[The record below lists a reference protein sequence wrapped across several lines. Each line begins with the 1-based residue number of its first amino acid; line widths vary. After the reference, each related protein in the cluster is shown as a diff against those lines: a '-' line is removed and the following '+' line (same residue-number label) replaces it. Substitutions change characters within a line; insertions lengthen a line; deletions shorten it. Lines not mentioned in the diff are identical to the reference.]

1 MKTLSLNEASGQ
13 LAGLIA
19 EAHRGEPVLLSDG
32 GKLVILERF
41 DPLPPSP
48 VADPEQDSPE
58 LEAELLKGV
67 RSPHSDYSR
76 QELEDSLARIVREE
90 TPAGR

>member
-1 MKTLSLNEASGQ
+1 MKTLSLAEAGSQ

-19 EAHRGEPVLLSDG
+19 EAHRGESVLLSDG

-48 VADPEQDSPE
+48 VTDPEVDSPE

-76 QELEDSLARIVREE
+76 AELEQSLARIIREE
-90 TPAGR
+90 MPACR

>member
-13 LAGLIA
+13 LAGLVA
-19 EAHRGEPVLLSDG
+19 EVHRGEPVLLSDG

-48 VADPEQDSPE
+48 VADPEVDSPE

-76 QELEDSLARIVREE
+76 AELEQSLARIIREE
-90 TPAGR
+90 TRTGR

>member
-1 MKTLSLNEASGQ
+1 MKTLSLTEAGGQ
-13 LAGLIA
+13 LAGLVA
-19 EAHRGEPVLLSDG
+19 EAHRGQPVLLSDG

-48 VADPEQDSPE
+48 VADPEADSPE

-67 RSPHSDYSR
+67 RSSHSDYSR
-76 QELEDSLARIVREE
+76 AELEQSLARIIREE
-90 TPAGR
+90 TRAGR